1 MKTIVGIATYYNE
14 ALNIERLIAAI
25 HCHLPGRHIL
35 VLDDN
40 SPDGTARLVEELA
53 ATDGL
58 LTLIKRPGKM
68 GLGSAT
74 LAMMR
79 YAIENGFD
87 VLIVMDADF
96 SHDPQDLPLMIELM
110 EQNDFVTGSRYVEG
124 GKCGYGFYRRAISKT
139 ANWGAR
145 RLAGIPLG
153 ECTTAFRGFKTSLLK
168 RLPLAQIK
176 STGYSFQVEVLYHIV
191 RHTDKTAEFPIF
203 FADRAYGESKINK
216 KEMMMSALTLLRLL
230 KRRIMREDRFQF

>member
-1 MKTIVGIATYYNE
+1 
-14 ALNIERLIAAI
+14 
-25 HCHLPGRHIL
+25 
-35 VLDDN
+35 
-40 SPDGTARLVEELA
+40 
-53 ATDGL
+53 
-58 LTLIKRPGKM
+58 M

-139 ANWGAR
+139 ANWGTR

-153 ECTTAFRGFKTSLLK
+153 ECTTAFRGFKTALLK